1 MPTTN
6 DLAAELAK
14 TLIRDVQQS
23 ISVQVTEDVSA
34 RIAQLDIQQLVQDIT
49 TELAGTIVAGL
60 TSKLEDEV
68 AKKSAAI
75 DVTQTISAAAVEQTT
90 VIIESLKSQLTK
102 QVQADVAQKLATV
115 DVQMMLREYVDRT
128 LGNAIKTVNFPDKS
142 IPGSAID
149 LSSFHASGENIV
161 GGIIQKFGSTGI
173 QDSASHCILTIM
185 DEATVVE
192 NRLVAASADIKGD
205 LTVDGDLNL
214 TGEIDP
220 DSPFFKDVSERAAGL
235 VRLAMTK
242 EMFDIFVDT
251 VFTKIKTE
259 GVDLSKLTLNGK
271 EIVKDNHLGH
281 SITESNLQK
290 LGHLKTLEVE
300 GESTLGNALF
310 VGNKRIGI
318 GTTEPVAVLD
328 IWDSECQV
336 LVKKL
341 RQNVGVLGTERNQQL
356 VLSANS
362 KENLTL
368 EVDGS
373 VTIPKLNVGETAIT
387 SSATMPTYEAKPGTW
402 VINSAPAIG
411 KPSYWVSLGGARW
424 ASAGILS

>member
-14 TLIRDVQQS
+14 TLIRDVEQS
-23 ISVQVTEDVSA
+23 IAGQVAEDVTA
-34 RIAQLDIQQLVQDIT
+34 RIAQIDVNQLVQDLT
-49 TELAGTIVAGL
+49 TELAGSIVDGL
-60 TSKLEDEV
+60 KSKLADEV
-68 AKKSAAI
+68 TKKSAAI
-75 DVTQTISAAAVEQTT
+75 DVTQTVSDAAVEQTT
-90 VIIESLKSQLTK
+90 VIVDSLKAQLTK
-102 QVQADVAQKLATV
+102 QVQADVAQKLAQV
-115 DVQMMLREYVDRT
+115 DVQAMLREYVDRT

-142 IPGSAID
+142 IPGAAID
-149 LSSFHASGENIV
+149 LSSFRASGENVV

-173 QDSASHCILTIM
+173 QDRATGCILTIM

-205 LTVDGDLNL
+205 LTVDGDLTL

-242 EMFDIFVDT
+242 EMFDIFADT
-251 VFTKIKTE
+251 VFAKIKTD
-259 GVDLSKLTLNGK
+259 GINLSKITLDGK
-271 EIVKDNHLGH
+271 EIVKGNQLGT

-290 LGHLKTLEVE
+290 LGHLKTLIVE

-310 VGNKRIGI
+310 AGNKRIGI
-318 GTTEPVAVLD
+318 GTVEPAAVLD
-328 IWDSECQV
+328 IWDAECQV
-336 LVKKL
+336 LVKKQ
-341 RQNVGVLGTERNQQL
+341 RQNVAFFGTERNQQL
-356 VLSANS
+356 VLSANN

-373 VTIPKLNVGETAIT
+373 VSIPKLNVGEVAVT
-387 SSATMPTYEAKPGTW
+387 SSATIPTYEAKPGTW

-411 KPSYWVSLGGARW
+411 KPSHWVSLGGARW
-424 ASAGILS
+424 ASGGILS